1 MCPANPGP
9 RHQRKFFQVGHA
21 HWLAHPGAPIETGA
35 LSFWGSW
42 EQATRYRTLPASRN
56 KADANAVHQPVL
68 SGRASRQH
76 GDQTQALPTH
86 PFVFDA
92 PFLFLPGKDSPNR
105 VLSRLDIGDIV
116 AFGSHLQG
124 EFALDTVFVV
134 NGRQPVGDAS
144 LSALFRRVNQAC
156 FDSPTLPVYRGAS
169 LDQPLPPFMPAK
181 RVQFLFTGSQHIAD
195 RQNSLAKCGS
205 NVPCQGTGIK
215 ENARPSSVKTLQ
227 ARKDLRPLL
236 PQKIVSRYPRP
247 RRLAQKH
254 RFRQVSRK
262 REFHP
267 LPGQKSALP
276 IRFRKNQA
284 ASGLPF
290 GL

>member
-1 MCPANPGP
+1 MPGRTAAHLKSCLPPQWYPPKDRVLPRRKISPLVPVPHRPVPPASKQPFCQPGP
-9 RHQRKFFQVGHA
+9 A
-21 HWLAHPGAPIETGA
+21 A
-35 LSFWGSW
+35 
-42 EQATRYRTLPASRN
+42 
-56 KADANAVHQPVL
+56 
-68 SGRASRQH
+68 
-76 GDQTQALPTH
+76 
-86 PFVFDA
+86 
-92 PFLFLPGKDSPNR
+92 
-105 VLSRLDIGDIV
+105 
-116 AFGSHLQG
+116 
-124 EFALDTVFVV
+124 
-134 NGRQPVGDAS
+134 
-144 LSALFRRVNQAC
+144 
-156 FDSPTLPVYRGAS
+156 
-169 LDQPLPPFMPAK
+169 PPFMPAK

-195 RQNSLAKCGS
+195 RQNSLAKCGG

-276 IRFRKNQA
+276 IRLRKNQA

>member
-1 MCPANPGP
+1 M
-9 RHQRKFFQVGHA
+9 GHA
-21 HWLAHPGAPIETGA
+21 HWLARPDAPIETGA
-35 LSFWGSW
+35 LCFWGSW

-68 SGRASRQH
+68 SGRASRKP

-105 VLSRLDIGDIV
+105 VLSQLDIGDIV

-156 FDSPTLPVYRGAS
+156 FDSPALPVYRGAS
-169 LDQPLPPFMPAK
+169 LDQPLGA
-181 RVQFLFTGSQHIAD
+181 LFSFF
-195 RQNSLAKCGS
+195 
-205 NVPCQGTGIK
+205 P
-215 ENARPSSVKTLQ
+215 ARPVGTDGAHSF
-227 ARKDLRPLL
+227 ARPVLRPEGALAELIQPRLPHNFRSRETLL
-236 PQKIVSRYPRP
+236 PTGAVWDEIC
-247 RRLAQKH
+247 
-254 RFRQVSRK
+254 RQVMAQGCV
-262 REFHP
+262 
-267 LPGQKSALP
+267 LGLV
-276 IRFRKNQA
+276 
-284 ASGLPF
+284 AS
-290 GL
+290 